1 MQGVQKFQFRS
12 FKNVKKW
19 NSFYLNNFLIL
30 LDLSSSFSD
39 WTFFNML
46 LFIINEGFVFELL
59 TWKVVIP
66 TETVKSASSSLICQ
80 LSIDISVAFDSS
92 SRTAAWFRCLGVFLT
107 YTLIT
112 FSLIL
117 HFKNVTRAKKKE
129 ILTHLLLKFWFK
141 KIETDK
147 NEATLVINLNLLP
160 RMLLT
165 SSVPAFIS

>member
-117 HFKNVTRAKKKE
+117 HFKNVTRAKKKKYWRTCSLNFDSRKLRQ
-129 ILTHLLLKFWFK
+129 IKMKLLW
-141 KIETDK
+141 
-147 NEATLVINLNLLP
+147 
-160 RMLLT
+160 
-165 SSVPAFIS
+165 